1 VAEPGHLPHL
11 ARFMDRA
18 RLRYGADCNDYAGLH
33 RWSVENPATFWAA
46 VASFCDLRFRRD
58 ADRVVENSEQMPGA
72 RWFVGAELNFAEN
85 LLRWRDERPALIWRD
100 ESGRRREL
108 SHAQLAV
115 EVSRAAAGFRRLGLS
130 RGDRVAAFV
139 PNCIEA
145 VVGMLAAAS
154 LGAIWTSSSPDFGA
168 AGAHDRFAQV
178 TPKLLLAVDGYCYAG
193 KRIDVWPVVAE
204 LASGIPGLNAVIVI
218 PYLAT
223 AVDGAAAAA
232 PDIATIPNAISWQAL
247 TAVAEPL
254 EFVATPFDH
263 PLYILYS
270 SGTTGA
276 PKCIVHGAGGT
287 LLQHLK
293 EHLLHT
299 DLRRSDRL
307 FWYTT
312 CGWMMWNWLI
322 SGLASGATLLLYDGS
337 PAWPDAAALW
347 RIAAEEG
354 VTVFGTSAKYLAGN
368 AKAGLHPGRDF
379 DLHRLRA
386 VLSTGSPLAPESF
399 DYIYARVK
407 PNVHI
412 ASISGGTDII
422 SCFMLGNPLLPVQ
435 RGELQCAGLGM
446 AVEICDEQGHVLTEG
461 TGELICERPFPS
473 MPLGFWDDADGRLY
487 HAAYFER
494 FPGVWAH
501 GDHAERTPSGG
512 FIIHGRSDAVLNP
525 GGVRIGSAEL
535 YRAVEAVPEV
545 LESLAVGERAEGDEH
560 IVLFVVLRAGLT
572 LDAALCGKIR
582 LAVRQTLTPRHV
594 PAKILQARD
603 LPRTRSGKLAELAVR
618 AILHGEAVANLA
630 ALSNPEALEQI
641 RRSFEAGRT

>member
-1 VAEPGHLPHL
+1 MAEPERLPHL
-11 ARFMDRA
+11 ARFTERV
-18 RLRYGADCNDYAGLH
+18 RVRYGADCNDYAGLH
-33 RWSVENPATFWAA
+33 RWSVEAPAAFWDA
-46 VASFCDLRFRRD
+46 VASFCDLRFKRG
-58 ADRVVENSEQMPGA
+58 ASRVLENGDQMPGA
-72 RWFVGAELNFAEN
+72 RWFIGAELNFAEN

-108 SHAQLAV
+108 SHAQLAA
-115 EVSRAAAGFRRLGLS
+115 EVSRAAAGFRRLGLG
-130 RGDRVAAFV
+130 RGDRVAAFL

-145 VVGMLAAAS
+145 VVGMLATAS
-154 LGAIWTSSSPDFGA
+154 LGAIWSSGSPDFGA
-168 AGAHDRFAQV
+168 AGALDRFAQID
-178 TPKLLLAVDGYCYAG
+178 PKLLLAVDGYCYAG
-193 KRIDVWPVVAE
+193 KRIDVRPVVAE
-204 LASGIPGLNAVIVI
+204 VASRLPALSAVVVI

-223 AVDGAAAAA
+223 R
-232 PDIATIPNAISWQAL
+232 PDLATIPGAITWQTL
-247 TAVAEPL
+247 TAVAGPL

-263 PLYILYS
+263 PLLILYS

-287 LLQHLK
+287 LIQHLK

-307 FWYTT
+307 FWFTT
-312 CGWMMWNWLI
+312 CGWMMWNWLV

-368 AKAGLHPGRDF
+368 AKAGLRPGRDF

-399 DYIYARVK
+399 DYVYERVK
-407 PNVHI
+407 ADVHL

-422 SCFMLGNPLLPVQ
+422 SCFILGNPLLPVQ

-446 AVEICDEQGHVLTEG
+446 AVEIYDQQGHALADG
-461 TGELICERPFPS
+461 CGELVCERPFPS
-473 MPLGFWDDADGRLY
+473 MPSGFWGDADGKLY
-487 HAAYFER
+487 QAAYFER

-525 GGVRIGSAEL
+525 GGVRIGTAEL
-535 YRAVEAVPEV
+535 YRAVETVPEV
-545 LESLAVGERAEGDEH
+545 LEGLAVGERVDGDER
-560 IVLFVVLRAGLT
+560 IVLFVVLRSGFMLDAGLC
-572 LDAALCGKIR
+572 AKIR
-582 LAVRQTLTPRHV
+582 LAVRKALTPRHV
-594 PAKILQARD
+594 PSMILQVDD
-603 LPRTRSGKLAELAVR
+603 LPRTRNGKLAELAVR
-618 AILHGEAVANLA
+618 ATLHGEAVPNLA
-630 ALSNPEALEQI
+630 ALANPEALGQI
-641 RRSFEAGRT
+641 RQRFEAGCA

>member
-1 VAEPGHLPHL
+1 MAESGHLPHL
-11 ARFMDRA
+11 ARFIERA
-18 RLRYGADCNDYAGLH
+18 KLRYGADCNDYAGLH
-33 RWSVENPATFWAA
+33 RWSVENPAAFWGA
-46 VASFCDLRFRRD
+46 VARFCDLRFKRG
-58 ADRVVENSEQMPGA
+58 ASRVLENGDQMPGA
-72 RWFVGAELNFAEN
+72 RWFPGAELNLAEN
-85 LLRWRDERPALIWRD
+85 LLRWRDGQPALIWRD
-100 ESGRRREL
+100 ESGRPREL
-108 SHAQLAV
+108 SHAQLAL

-130 RGDRVAAFV
+130 HGDRVVAFV
-139 PNCIEA
+139 PNCVEA

-154 LGAIWTSSSPDFGA
+154 LGAIWSSSSPDFGA
-168 AGAHDRFAQV
+168 TGARDRFAQI
-178 TPKLLLAVDGYCYAG
+178 TPKLLLTVDGYCYAG
-193 KRIDVWPVVAE
+193 KRIDVRPVVAE
-204 LASGIPGLNAVIVI
+204 LVSGLPGLAAVIVI

-223 AVDGAAAAA
+223 AVDGATGTA
-232 PDIATIPNAISWQAL
+232 PDIATIPNAISWQTL
-247 TAVAEPL
+247 VAVEEPL

-263 PLYILYS
+263 PLYVLFS

-293 EHLLHT
+293 EQLLHT

-307 FWYTT
+307 FWFTT

-337 PAWPDAAALW
+337 PTWPDAAALW

-354 VTVFGTSAKYLAGN
+354 VTIFGTSAKYLAGN
-368 AKAGLHPGRDF
+368 AKANLHPGRDF

-399 DYIYARVK
+399 DYVYERVK
-407 PNVHI
+407 ADVHL

-446 AVEICDEQGHVLTEG
+446 AVEIYDAEGHVLTEG
-461 TGELICERPFPS
+461 CGELVCEKPFPS
-473 MPLGFWDDADGRLY
+473 MPLGFWGDTDGRLY
-487 HAAYFER
+487 RAAYFER

-501 GDHAERTPSGG
+501 GDYAARTRSGG

-525 GGVRIGSAEL
+525 GGVRIGTAEL

-545 LESLAVGERAEGDEH
+545 LESLAVGERADGDER
-560 IVLFVVLRAGLT
+560 IVLFVVLRDGLV
-572 LDAALCGKIR
+572 LDAALCGKIG

-594 PAKILQARD
+594 PAKILQVTD

-618 AILHGEAVANLA
+618 AILHGEPVPNLA

-641 RRSFEAGRT
+641 RRSFESGRH